1 MYAFMLSGFITTEAY
16 KARRP
21 DWEPHTR
28 HFSEADAMK
37 AAASW
42 RESKGDEAVV
52 EVLRLH
58 ANRGTVIAIVSMA
71 GTETVG

>member
-1 MYAFMLSGFITTEAY
+1 MYAFMLSGFITAESY

-28 HFSEADAMK
+28 HFSEDEAMK
-37 AAASW
+37 AAVSW
-42 RESKGDEAVV
+42 RESNGDEAIV

-58 ANRGTVIAIVSMA
+58 ANRGTVIAVVSLS
-71 GTETVG
+71 GTETIS